1 MFKLN
6 RDILY
11 LVFEELQNDN
21 KTLYSCLLVNKTWCE
36 IIVPIL
42 WKNPWKCQKE
52 ELLLN
57 VIMLHLSDESRNNL
71 RNNDFNFLTNSYQK
85 YQKPFF
91 DYISFCRHLHLNA
104 IKRMINN
111 NNNNYEN
118 SKKSMDIQ
126 YEIFNLFINKNT
138 KFTHLYIPK
147 QFDCQIHLIPG
158 ADQCFSEL
166 EYLFCQTSINENI
179 LVGLTDICRSI
190 KAVKLFVDN
199 NYIIKVLSFFVN
211 IKSLELL
218 NYRMTSDHI
227 ENLPLPS
234 LQVLKAK
241 GIPINVLERLIEN
254 TSGLLTEIRI
264 DGISHNEIN
273 NKRIIQAIYQYCPN
287 LKYLKIVFRYSNILE
302 LKNLLINCNFLCGLF
317 ILINNMEDVFD
328 IDYLFEILA
337 KSSPINL
344 FKFKF
349 KFRYRPVKLESL
361 KSFFDNWKGR
371 HPMYLHFIKKL
382 ENNIDDLI
390 DLIEE
395 YKTNGVIKKFNNGLD
410 CKDFE
415 WI

>member
-1 MFKLN
+1 M
-6 RDILY
+6 
-11 LVFEELQNDN
+11 V
-21 KTLYSCLLVNKTWCE
+21 
-36 IIVPIL
+36 
-42 WKNPWKCQKE
+42 
-52 ELLLN
+52 
-57 VIMLHLSDESRNNL
+57 
-71 RNNDFNFLTNSYQK
+71 
-85 YQKPFF
+85 
-91 DYISFCRHLHLNA
+91 
-104 IKRMINN
+104 
-111 NNNNYEN
+111 
-118 SKKSMDIQ
+118 IQ

-147 QFDCQIHLIPG
+147 QFDCLIHLIPG

-179 LVGLTDICRSI
+179 LIGLTDICRSI

-287 LKYLKIVFRYSNILE
+287 LKYLKIVFRYN
-302 LKNLLINCNFLCGLF
+302 
-317 ILINNMEDVFD
+317 VFD

-395 YKTNGVIKKFNNGLD
+395 YKTIGIIKKFNNGLD

>member
-1 MFKLN
+1 M
-6 RDILY
+6 
-11 LVFEELQNDN
+11 V
-21 KTLYSCLLVNKTWCE
+21 
-36 IIVPIL
+36 
-42 WKNPWKCQKE
+42 
-52 ELLLN
+52 
-57 VIMLHLSDESRNNL
+57 
-71 RNNDFNFLTNSYQK
+71 
-85 YQKPFF
+85 
-91 DYISFCRHLHLNA
+91 
-104 IKRMINN
+104 
-111 NNNNYEN
+111 
-118 SKKSMDIQ
+118 IQ

-147 QFDCQIHLIPG
+147 QFDCLIHLIPG

-179 LVGLTDICRSI
+179 LIGLTDICRSI

-264 DGISHNEIN
+264 D
-273 NKRIIQAIYQYCPN
+273 
-287 LKYLKIVFRYSNILE
+287 
-302 LKNLLINCNFLCGLF
+302 
-317 ILINNMEDVFD
+317 
-328 IDYLFEILA
+328 A

-395 YKTNGVIKKFNNGLD
+395 YKTIGIIKKFNNGLD

>member
-6 RDILY
+6 RDVLY

-21 KTLYSCLLVNKTWCE
+21 KTLYSCLLVNKIWCE

-52 ELLLN
+52 ELLFN

-85 YQKPFF
+85 YQKPLF

-111 NNNNYEN
+111 NNKYEN
-118 SKKSMDIQ
+118 TKKSMDIQ
-126 YEIFNLFINKNT
+126 YEIFKLFINKNT

-147 QFDCQIHLIPG
+147 QFDYQIHLIPG

-179 LVGLTDICRSI
+179 LIGLTDICRSI
-190 KAVKLFVDN
+190 KAIKLFVDN

-227 ENLPLPS
+227 ENLPLHS

-254 TSGLLTEIRI
+254 TNGLLTEIRI

-287 LKYLKIVFRYSNILE
+287 IKYLKIVFRYSNILE
-302 LKNLLINCNFLCGLF
+302 LKNLLINCNFLCELF

-337 KSSPINL
+337 KYSPINL

-349 KFRYRPVKLESL
+349 KFRYRPVNLESL

-371 HPMYLHFIKKL
+371 NPMYLQFIKKL

-395 YKTNGVIKKFNNGLD
+395 YKTKGVIKKFNNGLD

>member
-57 VIMLHLSDESRNNL
+57 VI
-71 RNNDFNFLTNSYQK
+71 
-85 YQKPFF
+85 
-91 DYISFCRHLHLNA
+91 IFCRHLHLNA

-118 SKKSMDIQ
+118 SKKSMVIQ

-147 QFDCQIHLIPG
+147 QFDCLIHLIPG

-179 LVGLTDICRSI
+179 LIGLTDICRSI

-241 GIPINVLERLIEN
+241 SIPINVLERLIEN

-395 YKTNGVIKKFNNGLD
+395 YKTIGVIKKFNNGLD